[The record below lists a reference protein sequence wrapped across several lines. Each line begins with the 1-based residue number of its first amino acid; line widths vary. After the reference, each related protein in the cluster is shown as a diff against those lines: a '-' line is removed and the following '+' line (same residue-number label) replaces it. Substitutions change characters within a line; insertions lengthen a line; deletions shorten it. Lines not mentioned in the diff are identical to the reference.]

1 MATAD
6 VTILGAGVF
15 GLSIAFCCSL
25 RGARVRVIDP
35 AGVAAG
41 ASGGFVGALAPHT
54 PDLWLPK
61 KQFQLESLLYS
72 RSFWPEVEA
81 NSNMMTGFSN
91 HGRLQPINEERLVA
105 LALSRISD
113 AEKNWGDKAV
123 WEVVS
128 ANQVG
133 DWAPPSATGQ
143 LIYDTL
149 SAHIHPLKATYA
161 LARAVENLGGVITP
175 AGARQGIIIDARGW
189 QGLIEISKTLKQEIG
204 NGVKGQ
210 AALLDF
216 YSPGKPQLFSDG
228 LHIVPHLDGT
238 VGIGSTS
245 ERYFKSPTNTDEQ
258 LDDLIAKAKK
268 LFPVLKDAPVIS
280 RWAGVRPRAFTRA
293 PMLGQHP
300 VNQNWFIA
308 NGGFKIGFGM
318 APKIGQVMADLV
330 LDGVDNI
337 PNDFRASAS
346 LVSGREKIVN

>member
-1 MATAD
+1 MATAE

-15 GLSIAFCCSL
+15 GLSIAFCCGL

-35 AGVAAG
+35 AGVGAG

-81 NSNMMTGFSN
+81 NSGIWTGFAN
-91 HGRLQPINEERLVA
+91 HGRLQPINEERLVP

-113 AEKNWGDKAV
+113 AEQNWGAKAE
-123 WEVVS
+123 WQVVS
-128 ANQVG
+128 ASQAG
-133 DWAPPSATGQ
+133 DWAPPSSTGQ

-149 SAHIHPLKATYA
+149 SAHIHPLKATRA

-175 AGARQGIIIDARGW
+175 AGARQGAIIDARGW
-189 QGLIEISKTLKQEIG
+189 QGLIEISKTLGQEFG

-216 YSPGKPQLFSDG
+216 KRPGKPQLFSDG
-228 LHIVPHLDGT
+228 LHVVPHLDGT

-245 ERYFKSPTNTDEQ
+245 ERYFKSPIKNDEQ
-258 LDDLIAKAKK
+258 LDDLISKAKK
-268 LFPVLKDAPVIS
+268 LFPILKDAPVIS
-280 RWAGVRPRAFTRA
+280 RWVEYVPEPF
-293 PMLGQHP
+293 P
-300 VNQNWFIA
+300 VHLYWA
-308 NGGFKIGFGM
+308 NT
-318 APKIGQVMADLV
+318 Q
-330 LDGVDNI
+330 
-337 PNDFRASAS
+337 
-346 LVSGREKIVN
+346 

>member
-113 AEKNWGDKAV
+113 AEQNWGDKAK

-133 DWAPPSATGQ
+133 DWAPPSVTGQ

-189 QGLIEISKTLKQEIG
+189 QGLIDISETLKQEVG

-300 VNQNWFIA
+300 VNQDWFIA

-346 LVSGREKIVN
+346 LVSGREKIVK